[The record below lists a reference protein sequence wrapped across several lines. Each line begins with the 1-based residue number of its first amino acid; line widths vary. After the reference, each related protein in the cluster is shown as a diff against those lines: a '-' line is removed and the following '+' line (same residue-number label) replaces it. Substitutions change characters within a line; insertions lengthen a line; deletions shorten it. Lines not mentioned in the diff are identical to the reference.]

1 MRLNTIASNETGK
14 VWLVMA
20 GTVTKASVGLALA
33 VGATFATSAT
43 AATVLA
49 PHRAVYDLKLG
60 ESRTGSGVSSIEGR
74 MVYELTGSACEGYT
88 QNMRFVTRMSTQ
100 QGSTTVSDLRSST
113 WEDAVAAKFKFN
125 TSTIRDNKPAEHTA
139 GDASRAASGAE
150 VKVDLTKP
158 VKKSQALKGQTAFP
172 VQHSIAVL
180 EAAKAGTTK
189 LRLDLYDGSEQ
200 GDKVYDTVSSI
211 GKAIPKGGN
220 QKLPVVKGAETLDQ
234 IPAWPISISYFELG
248 KEKEDSVPVYELS
261 FVFFENGV
269 SRKLAIDYGEFV
281 IQGDLKEIKFLDV
294 QPCTPGQAR

>member
-1 MRLNTIASNETGK
+1 MPRSVTRASLGQFSGLLIGAVVATG
-14 VWLVMA
+14 
-20 GTVTKASVGLALA
+20 AS
-33 VGATFATSAT
+33 

-49 PHRAVYDLKLG
+49 PHRAVYDMKLG
-60 ESRTGSGVSSIEGR
+60 ETRAGSGVSGVEGR
-74 MVYELTGSACEGYT
+74 MVYELTGSVCEGYT
-88 QNMRFVTRMSTQ
+88 QNMRFVTRLTTQ

-113 WEDAVAAKFKFN
+113 WEDGVAAKFKFN
-125 TSTIRDNKPAEHTA
+125 TSTIRDDKPAEHTA
-139 GDASRAASGAE
+139 GDAARAAAGTE

-158 VKKSQALKGQTAFP
+158 IKKTQALKGQTAFP

-180 EAAKAGTTK
+180 EAAKAGTKK

-211 GKAIPKGGN
+211 GTAIPKGGN
-220 QKLPVVKGAETLDQ
+220 QKLPVVKGADVLDLV
-234 IPAWPISISYFELG
+234 PAWPISISYFELG
-248 KEKEDSVPVYELS
+248 KDKEDAVPVYELS

-281 IQGDLKEIKFLDV
+281 IQGDLKEIKFLDA